1 MIRECLGNKGI
12 EKVFRFDAITCD
24 KIQIRSMNFL
34 HVVPPETIVRDQ
46 NYSGLCQ
53 HDFLINRGEG
63 VRLGRNKN
71 NTNMCNRSSL
81 IMANFWNGTAINFSF
96 QPRLQVLDF

>member
-12 EKVFRFDAITCD
+12 EVFRFDAIACY
-24 KIQIRSMNFL
+24 KIQIWSMNFL

-53 HDFLINRGEG
+53 NDSLINRGEG
-63 VRLGRNKN
+63 VTIRKK
-71 NTNMCNRSSL
+71 
-81 IMANFWNGTAINFSF
+81 
-96 QPRLQVLDF
+96 QE

>member
-24 KIQIRSMNFL
+24 KIQTRSMNFR

-53 HDFLINRGEG
+53 NDSLINRGEG
-63 VRLGRNKN
+63 VTIRKK
-71 NTNMCNRSSL
+71 
-81 IMANFWNGTAINFSF
+81 
-96 QPRLQVLDF
+96 QE

>member
-1 MIRECLGNKGI
+1 MIRKSLGNKGI

-24 KIQIRSMNFL
+24 KIQIWSMNFL

-53 HDFLINRGEG
+53 NDSLINQGDG
-63 VRLGRNKN
+63 TIVFVGRRSLKN
-71 NTNMCNRSSL
+71 E
-81 IMANFWNGTAINFSF
+81 A
-96 QPRLQVLDF
+96 